1 MVKREIHGMR
11 IGICDD
17 EIMILELLKALIEE
31 CLEELGISGQ
41 VVSFRSGE
49 EVIDE
54 AENLDVLF
62 LDIEMPQ
69 MDGIELGHKLRKKA
83 VDCKI
88 IMATSRTE
96 RFKEVF
102 KINAYDFV
110 TKPFDK
116 EEVKEVLERVYRNF
130 LKMETIEVYK
140 ERTKC
145 EIYLKNI
152 KYIKAVDSYIE
163 LTVKNGKY
171 RKDTSLT
178 QLEGVLDQRFFFRIN
193 RTYLINLAW
202 IDEYSNGTICI
213 DGMKLKVSVRNR
225 KEFERRY
232 IEYDVNYR

>member
-1 MVKREIHGMR
+1 MR

-41 VVSFRSGE
+41 VVSFCSGE
-49 EVIDE
+49 EVINED
-54 AENLDVLF
+54 ENLDILF
-62 LDIEMPQ
+62 LDIEMPE
-69 MDGIELGHKLRKKA
+69 MDGIELGHKLRKKDI
-83 VDCKI
+83 DCKI
-88 IMATSRTE
+88 IMATSRIE
-96 RFKEVF
+96 RFKEAF
-102 KINAYDFV
+102 KINAYDFI

-130 LKMETIEVYK
+130 LNMEKIEVYK
-140 ERTKC
+140 ERIKC

-152 KYIKAVDSYIE
+152 KYIKAVDSYVE
-163 LTVKNGKY
+163 LTVKNENY

-178 QLEGVLDQRFFFRIN
+178 QLESVLDQKFFFRIN
-193 RTYLINLAW
+193 RTYLINFAW
-202 IDEYSNGTICI
+202 IDEYSSGTIYI